1 MVNLCRRRAP
11 AEQSQRRD
19 GTEFG
24 KLPLVGTGK
33 KPGVSR
39 AETSLRIVQ
48 LCLKGREP
56 KEGDNHH
63 PEDNLDKFLLRALAL
78 STYFFRDLTTLVV
91 TGYLEVPHAFLIGLL
106 GPSSRNRSIIKDLTL
121 LPKWRSYVHR
131 ILFEALDRIEWLA
144 QDTSF
149 IDLIPRDESHAT
161 LRDELEEHVRAIGPA
176 GGSWEPLN
184 AAAVRLA
191 RSDPRYFQFMT
202 PAAFSHVETLP
213 EILETLDKPC
223 HPFSSL
229 RSLSF
234 ESDDGLDLYPVLY
247 SRLFPALRDLS
258 LSGRLDFRWPEDVTV
273 AEMAPAVAHD
283 IKLLRHSVTK

>member
-1 MVNLCRRRAP
+1 MKSNVRVPRHPVVNLCRRRAP

-48 LCLKGREP
+48 FCLEGREP
-56 KEGDNHH
+56 KEGDNDH
-63 PEDNLDKFLLRALAL
+63 PEDNLDKLLLRGLAL
-78 STYFFRDLTTLVV
+78 STCFFRDLTTLAV

-106 GPSSRNRSIIKDLTL
+106 GPASRNRSIIKDLTL

-184 AAAVRLA
+184 AAAV
-191 RSDPRYFQFMT
+191 
-202 PAAFSHVETLP
+202 
-213 EILETLDKPC
+213 
-223 HPFSSL
+223 
-229 RSLSF
+229 
-234 ESDDGLDLYPVLY
+234 
-247 SRLFPALRDLS
+247 
-258 LSGRLDFRWPEDVTV
+258 
-273 AEMAPAVAHD
+273 
-283 IKLLRHSVTK
+283 